1 MMVSRVI
8 VCVASQTAMSSKIIG
23 TANEFF
29 ANMAV
34 DAVMSVRHEHDGK
47 VSYSVKAINILK
59 SHGKS
64 ATEVGGWA
72 VPVLHVLCFRCAW
85 AMRGRKWWC

>member
-1 MMVSRVI
+1 MT
-8 VCVASQTAMSSKIIG
+8 ASLSKTAMSSKIIG

-64 ATEVGGWA
+64 ATEVGRAILEDGSCMC
-72 VPVLHVLCFRCAW
+72 VRVVGCVCAFESV
-85 AMRGRKWWC
+85 CV